1 VGFLTDLVGAIRR
14 DLARSPLDE
23 SRLLAR
29 ALALPPARDLARAI
43 MAADPR
49 PGLIAEVK
57 RASPSSGPIDPAADP
72 GVLAAAYENAGAL
85 AVSVLTEPRH
95 FEGSLADLALARR
108 RTTLP
113 VLRKDF
119 LILPSQVIESRAAGA
134 DAVLLIASALP
145 GPELGAMLET
155 AKDLGLS
162 ALVEAHDDPGLEHAL
177 ASGAELVGV
186 NARDL
191 ETLEVDAGRALARAA
206 RVPPGRLLVV
216 ESGIASRADVERAG
230 AAGARA
236 VLVGEVLVR
245 SGDPGATV
253 RELLGG

>member
-1 VGFLTDLVGAIRR
+1 VGFLSDLAGAIRR
-14 DLARSPLDE
+14 DLARSPLDG

-29 ALALPPARDLARAI
+29 ALALPPPRDLARAVRG
-43 MAADPR
+43 ADPR

-57 RASPSSGPIDPAADP
+57 RASPSSGRIDPDADPAA
-72 GVLAAAYENAGAL
+72 LAAAYEEAGAL

-95 FEGSLADLALARR
+95 FQGSLADLALARR
-108 RTTLP
+108 RTMLP

-119 LILPSQVIESRAAGA
+119 LVIPSQVIESRAAGA

-145 GPELGAMLET
+145 GPELGAMLEM
-155 AKDLGLS
+155 AKDLGLA
-162 ALVEAHDDPGLEHAL
+162 ALVEAHDASGLEHAL

-191 ETLEVDAGRALARAA
+191 ETLDIDAERALALAA
-206 RVPPGRLLVV
+206 LVPSDRLLVM
-216 ESGIASRADVERAG
+216 ESGISSRADVERAG

-245 SGDPGATV
+245 SGEPETTA